1 MIISFIRL
9 FERCWRRRCS
19 SDLPQRQ
26 RLEIPQGGFAS
37 VNGLWLERHHPA
49 GRRASSTN
57 RSSSIQMSGP
67 MSKKQLFVAL
77 LSLLICAPSYAGAA
91 LDGEI
96 SAAQER
102 DANGNG
108 LTDEAISR
116 ELELFRG
123 VEVSLRQALR
133 IADSLHPGSR
143 IVDVS
148 FDGGSG
154 SSVYRVK
161 MFRQDRI
168 WADTIDA
175 KTGQVAGNGTVSSM
189 SELNLEDRLNLI
201 AMQSV
206 RQELADAVFVAED
219 NTSGKALSGGLM
231 NEAGKLIFVIV
242 VLSGTNLKQV
252 MLEPPSATNRETL
265 THRSKQH

>member
-1 MIISFIRL
+1 
-9 FERCWRRRCS
+9 
-19 SDLPQRQ
+19 
-26 RLEIPQGGFAS
+26 
-37 VNGLWLERHHPA
+37 
-49 GRRASSTN
+49 
-57 RSSSIQMSGP
+57 MSGP
-67 MSKKQLFVAL
+67 VSKKQPFVAL
-77 LSLLICAPSYAGAA
+77 LSLLICAPTYAGTM

-96 SAAQER
+96 SAAQEQ

-116 ELELFRG
+116 EIELFRG
-123 VEVSLRQALR
+123 VEVPLRQALK

-148 FDGGSG
+148 FDGSSG

-161 MFRQDRI
+161 TFRQDRI
-168 WADTIDA
+168 WTDTIDA
-175 KTGQVAGNGTVSSM
+175 KTGQVTGDTTVSSM
-189 SELNLEDRLNLI
+189 SELRLEDRLNLI
-201 AMQSV
+201 AMQSI

-219 NTSGKALSGGLM
+219 NTSGKALSGGAM

-252 MLEPPSATNRETL
+252 MLEPPSANNLEMLPR
-265 THRSKQH
+265 RSKQH

>member
-1 MIISFIRL
+1 
-9 FERCWRRRCS
+9 
-19 SDLPQRQ
+19 
-26 RLEIPQGGFAS
+26 
-37 VNGLWLERHHPA
+37 
-49 GRRASSTN
+49 
-57 RSSSIQMSGP
+57 
-67 MSKKQLFVAL
+67 MSKKQLSVAL
-77 LSLLICAPSYAGAA
+77 LSLLICAPSYAGTTS
-91 LDGEI
+91 DGEI
-96 SAAQER
+96 RPAQKQ
-102 DANGNG
+102 DANRNG

-123 VEVSLRQALR
+123 AEISLRQALK
-133 IADSLHPGSR
+133 IADSLRPGSR

-161 MFRQDRI
+161 TFRQDRI
-168 WADTIDA
+168 WEDTIDA
-175 KTGQVAGNGTVSSM
+175 KTGQVAGKATVSSM
-189 SELNLEDRLNLI
+189 SELNQEDRLNLI

-242 VLSGTNLKQV
+242 VLSGTSLQQV
-252 MLEPPSATNRETL
+252 MLEPPSANNRETL
-265 THRSKQH
+265 PRRSKQH

>member
-1 MIISFIRL
+1 
-9 FERCWRRRCS
+9 
-19 SDLPQRQ
+19 
-26 RLEIPQGGFAS
+26 
-37 VNGLWLERHHPA
+37 
-49 GRRASSTN
+49 
-57 RSSSIQMSGP
+57 
-67 MSKKQLFVAL
+67 MSKKQLSVAL
-77 LSLLICAPSYAGAA
+77 LTLLICAPSYAGTT

-96 SAAQER
+96 RAAQEQ
-102 DANGNG
+102 DANRNG

-123 VEVSLRQALR
+123 AELSLRQALK
-133 IADSLHPGSR
+133 IADSLHSGSR
-143 IVDVS
+143 IVDAS

-154 SSVYRVK
+154 APVYRVK
-161 MFRQDRI
+161 TFRQDRI

-175 KTGQVAGNGTVSSM
+175 KTGLVGGNATLSSM
-189 SELNLEDRLNLI
+189 STLNLEDRLNLI

-219 NTSGKALSGGLM
+219 NMSGNALSGGLM

-252 MLEPPSATNRETL
+252 MLEPPSANNRETL
-265 THRSKQH
+265 PRRSKQH

>member
-1 MIISFIRL
+1 
-9 FERCWRRRCS
+9 
-19 SDLPQRQ
+19 
-26 RLEIPQGGFAS
+26 
-37 VNGLWLERHHPA
+37 
-49 GRRASSTN
+49 
-57 RSSSIQMSGP
+57 MSGP
-67 MSKKQLFVAL
+67 VSKKQPFVAL
-77 LSLLICAPSYAGAA
+77 LSLLICAPTYAGTT
-91 LDGEI
+91 LVGEI
-96 SAAQER
+96 SAAQEQ

-108 LTDEAISR
+108 LTGEAISR

-123 VEVSLRQALR
+123 AEVSLRPVLK

-161 MFRQDRI
+161 TFRQDRV

-175 KTGQVAGNGTVSSM
+175 KTGHVAGNATVSSM
-189 SELNLEDRLNLI
+189 SELKLEDRLNLI

-219 NTSGKALSGGLM
+219 NASGKALSGGLM
-231 NEAGKLIFVIV
+231 SEAGKLNFVIV
-242 VLSGTNLKQV
+242 VLSANNL
-252 MLEPPSATNRETL
+252 ETFPR
-265 THRSKQH
+265 RSKQH

>member
-1 MIISFIRL
+1 
-9 FERCWRRRCS
+9 
-19 SDLPQRQ
+19 
-26 RLEIPQGGFAS
+26 
-37 VNGLWLERHHPA
+37 
-49 GRRASSTN
+49 
-57 RSSSIQMSGP
+57 

-77 LSLLICAPSYAGAA
+77 LSLLICAPSHAGTT
-91 LDGEI
+91 LRGEI
-96 SAAQER
+96 SAAQEQ
-102 DANGNG
+102 DASGNG
-108 LTDEAISR
+108 LSDEAISR
-116 ELELFRG
+116 ELDLFRG
-123 VEVSLRQALR
+123 AEISLRQAMK

-161 MFRQDRI
+161 TFRLDRI
-168 WADTIDA
+168 WEDAIDA
-175 KTGQVAGNGTVSSM
+175 RTGEVAGNATVSSM
-189 SELNLEDRLNLI
+189 SELKLEDRLNLI

-219 NTSGKALSGGLM
+219 STSGKALSGGLM

-252 MLEPPSATNRETL
+252 MLEPPSASNLETL
-265 THRSKQH
+265 PHRSRQH